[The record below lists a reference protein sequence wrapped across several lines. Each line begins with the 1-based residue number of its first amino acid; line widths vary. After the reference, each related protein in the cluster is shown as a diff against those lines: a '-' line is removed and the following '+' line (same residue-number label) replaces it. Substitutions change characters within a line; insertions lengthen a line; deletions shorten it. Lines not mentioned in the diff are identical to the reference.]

1 MCKLYKKY
9 FGLFINKSI
18 TVYAKGFLFG
28 NDSYFEY
35 FCFAIVGRY
44 FKDAFFPV
52 NNFHGI

>member
-1 MCKLYKKY
+1 MQKDFYMAY
-9 FGLFINKSI
+9 
-18 TVYAKGFLFG
+18 
-28 NDSYFEY
+28 DSYFEY